1 MAAATDAQKKSW
13 PPANYENPENLHGL
27 IIGFAVPALTLA
39 IICESTLLGFADLI
53 HIVFNG
59 LFC

>member
-27 IIGFAVPALTLA
+27 IIGFTVPALTLA
-39 IICESTLLGFADLI
+39 IICEYTVESLQI
-53 HIVFNG
+53 SYSS
-59 LFC
+59 